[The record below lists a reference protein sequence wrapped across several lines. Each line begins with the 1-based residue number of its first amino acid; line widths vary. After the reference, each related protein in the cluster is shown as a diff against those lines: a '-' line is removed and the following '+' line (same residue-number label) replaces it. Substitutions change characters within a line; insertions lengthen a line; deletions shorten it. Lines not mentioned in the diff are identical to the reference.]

1 MRNLST
7 GWWCLGR
14 VVGREVTGSGQGLD
28 RANGH
33 PERPGAEC
41 EPTVEVKEHPK
52 LLARAC
58 KQQRLGLEGIRAC
71 EL

>member
-1 MRNLST
+1 M
-7 GWWCLGR
+7 
-14 VVGREVTGSGQGLD
+14 TGSGQGLD

-33 PERPGAEC
+33 LERPGVER